1 MGNIANRLISVF
13 MNQKIEIETIQ
24 SLNELKDYWLNLASS
39 PEFDALS
46 LTEKLEITKIKDKKK
61 QELTNQAIQ
70 IDLDRQQK
78 QADWEKTKT
87 GSVIMK
93 NQELFLEY
101 IEIVKEMD
109 LRQEIKE
116 IRTKNAYKAEHKEEI
131 VISKLEWLMKNIPS
145 MVGKFDLTPE
155 PEKEPIS
162 KSKLS
167 WEQLKERHLY
177 IKKYFR
183 FKGVELE

>member
-1 MGNIANRLISVF
+1 

-24 SLNELKDYWLNLASS
+24 SLNELKDYWLNLANS
-39 PEFDALS
+39 PEFDVLP
-46 LTEKLEITKIKDKKK
+46 LQEKLEITKLKDKKK
-61 QELTNQAIQ
+61 AELNSKAIQ
-70 IDLDRQQK
+70 VDLDRKQK
-78 QADWEKTKT
+78 QIDWEKTPT
-87 GSVIMK
+87 GKVIMQNK
-93 NQELFLEY
+93 ELFLEY
-101 IEIVKEMD
+101 VEVTKEMD